1 MKHQQVTVLHL
12 YLDQRIQQLVVVE
25 EVMVVLHNQ

>member
-12 YLDQRIQQLVVVE
+12 HLDQRIQQLVVVE